1 MSVKL
6 LLMLDRKFKR
16 TLFVIYGELTIN
28 PPVMTI
34 RVTTQNVRLSA
45 EEPPWIMMTPQRV
58 DIAKINKSA
67 QTHIEILRF
76 SDVRRDWRACT
87 TCLTTIC
94 LFKIRGGR
102 KQEKERHKCLSKTLA
117 SGHAY
122 LIDEI

>member
-6 LLMLDRKFKR
+6 LLMLDRKFNR

-67 QTHIEILRF
+67 QTHMEILRF
-76 SDVRRDWRACT
+76 SDVRRD
-87 TCLTTIC
+87 
-94 LFKIRGGR
+94 
-102 KQEKERHKCLSKTLA
+102 
-117 SGHAY
+117 
-122 LIDEI
+122 